1 MLISEVFLRV
11 KIMEKEVNFLHD
23 SHSAIFAI
31 DASSANKDKRTG
43 VENYAFHLIEAMK
56 KEPLK
61 VGERVVLFSPTPLQ
75 GTLAQMPSSWESR
88 VLGWKLKRGWMQ
100 LRVSWELLRRRSSVF
115 FVPAQGI
122 PNFSFR
128 VLIVTT
134 IHDIAFRRI
143 GNLYSSSVRKRVASA
158 TSRAIKKA
166 EHLISVSQFTKE
178 ELKTVYNVSETKITV
193 TPLSAATEIY
203 KRLDAKAIELVLQK
217 YRLGH
222 NFFLFVGRLEKKKS
236 VSTII
241 RAFELFKQN
250 RGMGDPFELVLVGE
264 QGFGYEE
271 IRTCVER
278 SPQRTLIREVGYL
291 SDQEVSALMNVS
303 TALLFPSLYEGFGIP
318 NLEAMAC
325 GTVLLTSDIPVHH
338 EVAGPAAIYISPKDP
353 ELWAKQM
360 TRLVA
365 DPLLRE
371 RLIENGSIRVAEFS
385 WEKTAKQTWE
395 VLRSLV

>member
-1 MLISEVFLRV
+1 MQT
-11 KIMEKEVNFLHD
+11 EVNFLQ
-23 SHSAIFAI
+23 STRTTIFAI
-31 DASSANKDKRTG
+31 DASSANKMKRTG

-61 VGERVVLFSPTPLQ
+61 DGERIVLFSPTPLQ
-75 GTLAQMPSSWESR
+75 GKLTQMPSGWESR
-88 VLGWKLKRGWMQ
+88 VLRWKFKRGWMQ
-100 LRVSWELLRRRSSVF
+100 FRVSWELLRRRPNIF

-122 PNFSFR
+122 PSFSFR
-128 VLIVTT
+128 VPIITT
-134 IHDIAFRRI
+134 IHDVAFSRI
-143 GNLYSSSVRKRVASA
+143 GNLYSTSVRKRVASA

-166 EHLISVSQFTKE
+166 KHLISVSQFTKE

-193 TPLSAATEIY
+193 TLLSAATEIY
-203 KRLDAKAIELVLQK
+203 KRLDSKVIEPVLQK

-222 NFFLFVGRLEKKKS
+222 NFFLFVGRLEKKKN

-264 QGFGYEE
+264 KGFGYEE
-271 IRTCVER
+271 IRTYIER
-278 SPQRTLIREVGYL
+278 SINRTLIREVGYL
-291 SDQEVSALMNVS
+291 PDEEVAALMNVA
-303 TALLFPSLYEGFGIP
+303 TAFLFPSWYEGFGIP

-338 EVAGPAAIYISPKDP
+338 EVAGDSAIYISPQDP

-371 RLIENGSIRVAEFS
+371 RLIEKGSNRVEEFS

-395 VLRSLV
+395 VFRQ